1 MKKIEII
8 IRPEKLEDLKELLN
22 ESNITGMMI
31 SNVMGHGN
39 QLGHTQQYRGTKY
52 SVNLVSKLKV
62 EIVVKDDVVEELLP
76 KMSKKLSTGHV
87 GDGKVFIYNVENAMR
102 IRTGE
107 TGEEAL

>member
-1 MKKIEII
+1 MKKLEII
-8 IRPEKLEDLKELLN
+8 IRPEKLDVLKDILKEA
-22 ESNITGMMI
+22 EISGMMV

-39 QLGHTQQYRGTKY
+39 QMGYTQQYRGTKY

-62 EIVVKDDVVEELLP
+62 ETIVKDSKVSDVLLLI
-76 KMSKKLSTGHV
+76 KKGLSTGQV
-87 GDGKVFIYNVENAMR
+87 GDGKVFVYNVENAMR